1 MLFACGDIELNQG
14 TKKKS
19 SCYNISVCNW
29 NLHSVNA
36 LNLTII
42 DILQAYNAM
51 WGKVFKNGPSKI
63 CGRQPLKNLKW
74 YEQTISLKDCFPQ
87 ILLDPFLNTIY
98 QYDMIS
104 LSESYLDLSVSFNND
119 NLHINGYKLVRAKH
133 RANLKRGGV
142 CILSN
147 PYLWDVC
154 LTLA

>member
-1 MLFACGDIELNQG
+1 MSRPYHLKTVFLKFYLI
-14 TKKKS
+14 
-19 SCYNISVCNW
+19 
-29 NLHSVNA
+29 HSW
-36 LNLTII
+36 I
-42 DILQAYNAM
+42 
-51 WGKVFKNGPSKI
+51 FCP
-63 CGRQPLKNLKW
+63 
-74 YEQTISLKDCFPQ
+74 
-87 ILLDPFLNTIY
+87 IY

-142 CILSN
+142 CVLSN